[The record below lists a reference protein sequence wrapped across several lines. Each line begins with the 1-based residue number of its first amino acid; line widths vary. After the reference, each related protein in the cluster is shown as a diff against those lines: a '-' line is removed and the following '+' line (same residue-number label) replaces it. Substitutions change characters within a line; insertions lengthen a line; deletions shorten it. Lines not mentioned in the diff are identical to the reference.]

1 MACVLV
7 VDDEQDGA
15 DAVCRFL
22 RRSGHE
28 AVCFP
33 NGREALAALH
43 SANPDVVVLDVLMP
57 EMDGFDFL
65 KVLRLYRR
73 GQTLPILVLTAL
85 PEGPDLERL
94 RRLGINHI
102 LHKASYSLSELLA
115 CVNQLTVAAAGQPVT
130 AEPVNGSNWIMD
142 G

>member
-7 VDDEQDGA
+7 VDDEGDGA

-43 SANPDVVVLDVLMP
+43 SVNPDVIVLDVLMP
-57 EMDGFDFL
+57 EMDGVDFL
-65 KVLRLYRR
+65 AVLRNYRR
-73 GQTLPILVLTAL
+73 GQSLPVVALTAL
-85 PEGPDLERL
+85 PEGPQLERL
-94 RRLGINHI
+94 RRLGVNYVF
-102 LHKASYSLSELLA
+102 HKASYSLPELLA
-115 CVNQLTVAAAGQPVT
+115 CINQLAVGTLHT
-130 AEPVNGSNWIMD
+130 APPRPDAPPLSTSA
-142 G
+142 

>member
-7 VDDEQDGA
+7 VDDEPDGSE
-15 DAVCRFL
+15 AVCRFL
-22 RRSGHE
+22 RRCGHE

-33 NGREALAALH
+33 NGRDALAAMH
-43 SANPDVVVLDVLMP
+43 SVNPDVVVLDVLMP

-85 PEGPDLERL
+85 PDGPDLERL
-94 RRLGINHI
+94 RRIGVNHI
-102 LHKASYSLSELLA
+102 LHKANYSLPELLA
-115 CVNQLTVAAAGQPVT
+115 CINQLASAGQTFP
-130 AEPVNGSNWIMD
+130 AEPANAPNWIP
-142 G
+142 GR